1 MKVKSSRLYGIVGL
15 ALLVLVMFLVLNSED
30 KVEVK
35 PQTKIATKEVVR
47 LQPESASEVQ
57 QTTEFVYELETNPT
71 FPE

>member
-15 ALLVLVMFLVLNSED
+15 ALLVLVMFLVLKSED
-30 KVEVK
+30 RVEVK

-47 LQPESASEVQ
+47 LQPESASEAQ